1 MKRATGVLRLRPLSE
16 EFFGAE
22 LGDERLNRRLDRLAD
37 QLAERATESFP
48 KALADESQLEA
59 AYRFFGNTRVKPEAI
74 LEPHF
79 VSSAKRAAAQS
90 SILVIHDTT
99 EFEFGGNSEREGL
112 GRLLRPGQGF
122 FGHFSLAVQA
132 SATHAPLG
140 LLGLES
146 IFRHTA
152 AIPRKKRKKKHDLG
166 ESARWARAVESA
178 QARLAPSVRAIHLMD
193 REGDSF
199 AILNSLDE
207 RGRDYVIRSNHDR
220 VLADVADQ
228 THLRSAAR
236 GTTPVIDREVSLSYR
251 PVIHGPKG
259 KRHPARD
266 ARIARLTFAATR
278 VSLPRTSTAKGAGT
292 ERLSVNVV
300 HVLEPEPPAGEVP
313 VEWFL
318 LTSLPVSTP
327 KQIACVVDYYRARW
341 IIEEYFKALK
351 TGCQYERRQLT
362 TSKRLLNALALLAPV
377 AWRLLLLRHLARHQP
392 ERPARDALTASHVA
406 VLRAVSK
413 APLPQ
418 KLSVSDA
425 LLAIAR
431 LGGHIRAN
439 GEPGWLVLARGF
451 RDLLLL
457 ERGWSARPR
466 ERSDQS

>member
-1 MKRATGVLRLRPLSE
+1 MPRRE
-16 EFFGAE
+16 EFVGAQ
-22 LGDERLNRRLDRLAD
+22 LGDERLNRRLGRLAD

-59 AYRFFGNTRVKPEAI
+59 AYRFFGNSRVKPEAI

-79 VSSAKRAAAQS
+79 VSSAKRASAQS

-99 EFEFGGNSEREGL
+99 EFEFGGTAEREGL

-122 FGHFSLAVQA
+122 FGHFSLAVEA
-132 SATHAPLG
+132 TPTHAPLG

-146 IFRHTA
+146 IFRHSA
-152 AIPRKKRKKKHDLG
+152 AIPRRKRKKKHHLG
-166 ESARWARAVESA
+166 ESARWARAVEST
-178 QARLAPSVRAIHLMD
+178 QSRLAAPVRAIHLMD

-199 AILNSLDE
+199 AILTALDE
-207 RGRDYVIRSNHDR
+207 KGRDYVIRSNHDR
-220 VLADVADQ
+220 VLVDVAEQ
-228 THLRSAAR
+228 AHLRAAAR

-251 PVIHGPKG
+251 PVIPGPKG

-266 ARIARLTFAATR
+266 ARIARLTFAATQ
-278 VSLPRTSTAKGAGT
+278 VTLPRTSTAGGAGAKT
-292 ERLSVNVV
+292 LSVNVV
-300 HVLEPEPPAGEVP
+300 HVLEPEPPPGEIP

-318 LTSLPVSTP
+318 LTSLPVKTR
-327 KQIACVVDYYRARW
+327 KQIAYVVDCYRARW

-362 TSKRLLNALALLAPV
+362 TSKRLLNALAVLAPV

-392 ERPARDALTASHVA
+392 ERPARDALTPSQVS

-413 APLPQ
+413 TPLPGRP
-418 KLSVSDA
+418 SVRDA

-431 LGGHIRAN
+431 LGGHLRSN
-439 GEPGWLVLARGF
+439 GEPGWLVLGRGF
-451 RDLLLL
+451 HDLLLL
-457 ERGWSARPR
+457 ERGWSARAKR
-466 ERSDQS
+466 EK

>member
-16 EFFGAE
+16 EFVGAQ

-292 ERLSVNVV
+292 ER
-300 HVLEPEPPAGEVP
+300 
-313 VEWFL
+313 
-318 LTSLPVSTP
+318 
-327 KQIACVVDYYRARW
+327 
-341 IIEEYFKALK
+341 
-351 TGCQYERRQLT
+351 
-362 TSKRLLNALALLAPV
+362 
-377 AWRLLLLRHLARHQP
+377 
-392 ERPARDALTASHVA
+392 PARDALTASHVA

>member
-16 EFFGAE
+16 EFVGAQ

-266 ARIARLTFAATR
+266 ALT
-278 VSLPRTSTAKGAGT
+278 
-292 ERLSVNVV
+292 
-300 HVLEPEPPAGEVP
+300 
-313 VEWFL
+313 
-318 LTSLPVSTP
+318 
-327 KQIACVVDYYRARW
+327 Q
-341 IIEEYFKALK
+341 
-351 TGCQYERRQLT
+351 
-362 TSKRLLNALALLAPV
+362 
-377 AWRLLLLRHLARHQP
+377 
-392 ERPARDALTASHVA
+392 SHVA

>member
-1 MKRATGVLRLRPLSE
+1 M
-16 EFFGAE
+16 
-22 LGDERLNRRLDRLAD
+22 
-37 QLAERATESFP
+37 
-48 KALADESQLEA
+48 
-59 AYRFFGNTRVKPEAI
+59 
-74 LEPHF
+74 
-79 VSSAKRAAAQS
+79 
-90 SILVIHDTT
+90 
-99 EFEFGGNSEREGL
+99 
-112 GRLLRPGQGF
+112 
-122 FGHFSLAVQA
+122 
-132 SATHAPLG
+132 
-140 LLGLES
+140 
-146 IFRHTA
+146 
-152 AIPRKKRKKKHDLG
+152 
-166 ESARWARAVESA
+166 
-178 QARLAPSVRAIHLMD
+178 
-193 REGDSF
+193 
-199 AILNSLDE
+199 
-207 RGRDYVIRSNHDR
+207 IRSNHDR